1 MKHLLILISFLLL
14 TSCSMFE
21 RRDYSEIMDEYGMS
35 DEPLF
40 RANRDFMV
48 ISGDEGRDYRTSSEI
63 RKRTPASEKEY
74 LDDLHNRSL
83 ARELRV
89 YEQRLSDDEYH
100 KFDSIREQIGSTS
113 QQIYYLSL
121 SRRERMNYLS
131 LRRIT
136 PSRRFTV
143 QDFNRSTYG
152 SSKSLNSTSNNY
164 RGIAS
169 YAPPHDVAL
178 GMSME
183 QVVGNWGR
191 PDQRDIAGNPS
202 NKNERWAFHRNGK
215 TKFVYFEQGHV
226 QGWSEQ

>member
-1 MKHLLILISFLLL
+1 MIRLVFFMSCVLLS
-14 TSCSMFE
+14 SCSMFE

-48 ISGDEGRDYRTSSEI
+48 VSGDEGRDYRTSSEI
-63 RKRTPASEKEY
+63 RKRTPASEKDY
-74 LDDLHNRSL
+74 LDDLHDRSL

-89 YEQRLSDDEYH
+89 YEQRLSDNEYH
-100 KFDSIREQIGSTS
+100 EFDSIRGQLGSPS
-113 QQIYYLSL
+113 EQIYYLSL

-131 LRRIT
+131 LKGIT
-136 PSRRFTV
+136 PSKRYTV
-143 QDFNRSTYG
+143 QDFNRASNVNNE
-152 SSKSLNSTSNNY
+152 SSNRFSSNY
-164 RGIAS
+164 RGVAS
-169 YAPPHDVAL
+169 YAPHDVAL

-191 PDQRDIAGNPS
+191 PDQRDVAGNPR
-202 NKNERWAFHRNGK
+202 NKNERWAFNRNGK
-215 TKFVYFEQGHV
+215 IKFIYFEQGYV